1 MAKDDKNPFESMM
14 KGFGLNNPREG
25 FGMPGMMIGRD
36 SAGNPG
42 IQISGKF
49 IPFSKADVQKSKG
62 KGKNDKKD
70 DAEEKLEKQ
79 KLRLRT
85 TGPRIMDVDFNMK
98 GKMSKTPAIQRVPE
112 TDEGRFPWSPDV
124 GKKTMKAGGLVRGCG
139 AAQRGKGRGK
149 MV

>member
-14 KGFGLNNPREG
+14 KGFGLNKPREG

-42 IQISGKF
+42 IQISGNF
-49 IPFSKADVQKSKG
+49 IPFSEANVNKS
-62 KGKNDKKD
+62 KGKNDKDDKD
-70 DAEEKLEKQ
+70 DKAEKA

-85 TGPRIMDVDFNMK
+85 TGPRIMDVDFDMK
-98 GKMSKTPAIQRVPE
+98 GKMSRTPAIAPVKKTE
-112 TDEGRFPWSPDV
+112 DSEGKFPWSPK
-124 GKKTMKAGGLVRGCG
+124 GKTMKNGGLVRGCG